1 MRPAP
6 EGRPDEAS
14 PGDGSRPAE
23 VTAVQAR
30 LGINAGFAVNRFP
43 EPHVWLRIVGEELGL
58 RYAQFVADLLNPF
71 LPPHVIDAQVQQVRE
86 SAARCDVTIDTTF
99 TSAYTRVN
107 HLMHP
112 DAAIREV
119 WFEWFKRWLRL
130 ARALG
135 ARGAGSHFGTL
146 SVTDY
151 SDPARRRER
160 VRNTVHSWQRLA
172 EYGAEIGLEFL
183 LFEPMSIEREM
194 AATIHDTKA
203 LLDMLGDDT
212 AIPIL
217 LNLDVDHGDVASPDP
232 RDTDPYAW
240 LLEFGPSAPVVHL
253 KQSSADKSGHWPFTP
268 EYNAVGVIEPQ
279 RVLDTLQRSGAQD
292 TMLMLEISH
301 REREP
306 AESRVLSDLKA
317 SVEYWRPY
325 VPD

>member
-1 MRPAP
+1 MR
-6 EGRPDEAS
+6 
-14 PGDGSRPAE
+14 
-23 VTAVQAR
+23 VR

-43 EPHVWLRIVGEELGL
+43 EPAVWLRIVGEELGL

-71 LPPHVIDAQVQQVRE
+71 LPAHVMDAQVEQIRE
-86 SAARCDVTIDTTF
+86 NAARYNVAIDTTF

-112 DAAIREV
+112 DRAIREV
-119 WFEWFKRWLRL
+119 WFGWFNRWLRL
-130 ARALG
+130 ASRLG
-135 ARGAGSHFGTL
+135 ARAAGSHFGTL
-146 SVTDY
+146 SVTDCA
-151 SDPARRRER
+151 DPER
-160 VRNTVHSWQRLA
+160 KRQRVGDAVQSWRRLA
-172 EYGAEIGLEFL
+172 DYGAELGLEFL

-194 AATIHDTKA
+194 AATIDDTKA
-203 LLDMLGDDT
+203 LLQMLGDDT

-240 LLEFGPSAPVVHL
+240 LVELGPLAPVVHL

-268 EYNAVGVIEPQ
+268 EHNAAGVIEPQ
-279 RVLDTLQRSGAQD
+279 KVLDALRRSGAED
-292 TMLMLEISH
+292 VMLMLELSH

-317 SVEYWRPY
+317 SVDYWRPY